1 MKRMEKVI
9 LSLIAATAACLLT
22 SVAAEPA
29 VQDYSS
35 FSQFI
40 AARNIFN
47 PNRQPLAISAPNGVP
62 PGVPQIE
69 TSRLQLVGT
78 MNYEK
83 GMFAFFNGTTMDLS
97 AVVQRGDNL
106 HGYTV
111 AAIAA
116 NRVSLASADKKE
128 RHELRIGDGLRRGNG
143 GWELFESQ
151 ESSAMGTG
159 SAASDSSDARAVAPR
174 SAGEQ
179 NDILNRLMQQREKEN
194 Q

>member
-1 MKRMEKVI
+1 MEKVI
-9 LSLIAATAACLLT
+9 LSLIIASTACLLA
-22 SVAAEPA
+22 SAGSEPA

-47 PNRQPLAISAPNGVP
+47 PNRQPLAISAQNGVP
-62 PGVPQIE
+62 PGVPQSE

-78 MNYEK
+78 MGYEK
-83 GMFAFFNGTTMDLS
+83 GMFAFFNGTTMNLS
-97 AVVQRGDNL
+97 AVVQVGDNF

-116 NRVSLASADKKE
+116 NRVSLASADTKE
-128 RHELRIGDGLRRGNG
+128 QHELRIGDGLRHENG
-143 GWELFESQ
+143 GWELFDSQ
-151 ESSAMGTG
+151 DSSAMGSG
-159 SAASDSSDARAVAPR
+159 SAASDSSDTKAIAPR
-174 SAGEQ
+174 SATEQ
-179 NDILNRLMQQREKEN
+179 NDILKRLMQQREKEN